1 MPSERE
7 LRRRVRSVKNIQQV
21 TRAMQLVAASR
32 MRRAQA
38 QVLASRPY
46 EDRLRRVLHDLA
58 PYADPEHSPLL
69 VRRAVRRV
77 GMVLITSDRGLV
89 GALNVNVIRTAVRF
103 AQERP
108 DAAFI
113 AVGRKGVS
121 AVRRLRL
128 PLAAE
133 FAGLGDRPT
142 TLETG
147 PVSLVAQQE
156 FLAERF
162 DEVHLVFP
170 QFINTLRQVPTVRRI
185 LPFRPQQDESAAG
198 PRGAQPAG
206 RLQYLF
212 EPDPETVLNAVLPRL
227 IEVSVYQAIL
237 EAKASEQSARMVAMR
252 NATDAAGDL
261 IDEIT
266 LAANNARQNRITKE
280 MLEIASGAEAL
291 AKG

>member
-38 QVLASRPY
+38 SVLASRPY

-69 VRRAVRRV
+69 VRRPVRRV
-77 GMVLITSDRGLV
+77 GVVLITSDRGLV

-108 DAAFI
+108 DAGFI

-133 FAGLGDRPT
+133 FVGLGDRPT
-142 TLETG
+142 TFETG

-156 FLAERF
+156 FLGERF

-170 QFINTLRQVPTVRRI
+170 RFINTLRQVPTVRRI
-185 LPFRPQQDESAAG
+185 LPFRPEAEDEGG
-198 PRGAQPAG
+198 PP
-206 RLQYLF
+206 LQYLF